1 MAPEFIDGVRSQPD
15 VLRRSAAAVREALDG
30 GPVTELLGRGRI
42 AAIGMGASTHA
53 VAGFAAALRAAGRP
67 AVALSAADLVSNGVV
82 SDGVVSDGVVSDGV
96 PAGLADA
103 YLGVSQSGRSTE
115 TVEAMRAVG
124 RGAPRVALTNNPG
137 YPLGAVADAVLPLG
151 CGEDTRVSTLSYTAT
166 VQALGLLVDALT
178 GTVSADWDA
187 LPGQAA
193 DVLRGDATP
202 VVDAFADVAAID
214 VVGSGVRLA
223 SVGAAALLLRE
234 SVHLPTA
241 GFTTREYLH
250 GPLEV
255 AAPGRGALVFG
266 EPGGR
271 EARLAGEL
279 AGWGAAVV
287 FVSSGGDV
295 PEQSNLRVVRLPAV
309 GGLAGAVLDI
319 LPVQVVAAGLA
330 QRKGM
335 AIGLHHMPDDTKVG
349 PPEG

>member
-1 MAPEFIDGVRSQPD
+1 
-15 VLRRSAAAVREALDG
+15 
-30 GPVTELLGRGRI
+30 
-42 AAIGMGASTHA
+42 MGASTSA
-53 VAGFAAALRAAGRP
+53 VTGFAAALRAAGRP
-67 AVALSAADLVSNGVV
+67 AVALSAADLISN
-82 SDGVVSDGVVSDGV
+82 GVVSDGV
-96 PAGLADA
+96 PAGLAEA
-103 YLGVSQSGRSTE
+103 YLAVSQSGRSTE

-124 RGAPRVALTNNPG
+124 RGAARVALTNNPG
-137 YPLGAVADAVLPLG
+137 YPLGTAADAVLPLG

-166 VQALGLLVDALT
+166 VQALGLLADALT
-178 GTVSADWDA
+178 GRVSADWEA
-187 LPGQAA
+187 LPGQVA
-193 DVLRGDATP
+193 DVLGCDATP

-214 VVGSGVRLA
+214 VVGSGVRAA

-255 AAPGRGALVFG
+255 AGPGRGALVFG

-287 FVSSGGDV
+287 FVSGGGDV
-295 PEQSNLRVVRLPAV
+295 PEQPNLRVVRLPAV

-319 LPVQVVAAGLA
+319 LPVQVAAAGLA
-330 QRKGM
+330 VRKGM
-335 AIGLHHMPDDTKVG
+335 EIGLHHMPDDTKVG
-349 PPEG
+349 PPDG